1 MAPHGERSYSALMD
15 LQYPEGRNAIS
26 VRELAAL
33 RGARVPHRILDV
45 RESLELAICR
55 LEDALHIPMAE
66 ISDRMAEVPTGEPV
80 IVLCHHGV
88 RSQMV
93 VGLLRHAG
101 WRNVLNLDGGIDAW
115 SREVDASVARY

>member
-1 MAPHGERSYSALMD
+1 MAPHRARSYSALVD
-15 LQYPEGRNAIS
+15 VTSFEGRQAIS
-26 VRELAAL
+26 VQELAAL
-33 RGARVPHRILDV
+33 RRARVPHRILDV
-45 RESLELAICR
+45 RESLELEICR

-66 ISDRMAEVPTGEPV
+66 VPDRMADVPTVTPV

-101 WRNVLNLDGGIDAW
+101 WRNVVNLDGGIDAW

>member
-1 MAPHGERSYSALMD
+1 MD
-15 LQYPEGRNAIS
+15 LQYLEGRNAIS

-33 RGARVPHRILDV
+33 RDARVPHRILDV

-66 ISDRMAEVPTGEPV
+66 VCDRMAEVPTGEPV